1 MEEALR
7 IDIEFDKLSFDQCF
21 QRHGGVDAQLRTSET
36 TMKII
41 QGYDE
46 DVDPDEIVDFKE
58 TIKKLTNPERVD
70 EEELESFKVIQK
82 DLAEDLGNILKE
94 METFLNS
101 NGIKS
106 FSQLSDDKELK
117 YYKLKVVGKAKKT
130 TLHFIWD
137 RPDKQI
143 IEVKVQNFYETFGMR
158 LLHNR
163 LS

>member
-70 EEELESFKVIQK
+70 EEELESFKVIPK
-82 DLAEDLGNILKE
+82 DFAEDLGNILKE

-106 FSQLSDDKELK
+106 FQP
-117 YYKLKVVGKAKKT
+117 A
-130 TLHFIWD
+130 F
-137 RPDKQI
+137 R
-143 IEVKVQNFYETFGMR
+143 
-158 LLHNR
+158 
-163 LS
+163 